1 MSNTL
6 NLKYPV
12 TVENETYTYL
22 TMRRSKV
29 KDRLA
34 IASMKNISDEEKEIR
49 LFANLCEVSPEVL
62 KELDEVDYG
71 ALQKVYMSFF
81 GSQEKSAVKS

>member
-1 MSNTL
+1 MSNTI
-6 NLKYPV
+6 NLKFPV
-12 TVENETYTYL
+12 TVENEIYNNL

-34 IASMKNISDEEKEIR
+34 IAAMKNLSDEEKEIR

-71 ALQKVYMSFF
+71 ALQKVYVGFF
-81 GSQEKSAVKS
+81 GSPEKSAAK

>member
-1 MSNTL
+1 MSNTI
-6 NLKYPV
+6 NLKFPV
-12 TVENETYTYL
+12 TVENETYNNL

-34 IASMKNISDEEKEIR
+34 IAAMKNLSDEEKEIR

-62 KELDEVDYG
+62 KELDEVDYSSV
-71 ALQKVYMSFF
+71 QKVYMSFF
-81 GSQEKSAVKS
+81 GSPEKSAAK